1 MSIFR
6 GKLAGW
12 LFKGSS
18 TPAENSLWSF
28 NNTSKTWDIRSL
40 LTAIAHAMTSAG
52 HTAGNWKVFHSNGSG
67 AVAELALGADNT
79 VLKSTVASTAPEF
92 AAVAESE
99 VTFTDITT
107 NDVSTTKHG
116 FTPKAP
122 NDTTKFLRGDAT
134 WAVPTGGSSQEWIN
148 PFPGLGASGG
158 SIGDFPTIILSD
170 GGTNTTHFNG
180 YFSSTPTSILLV
192 FITDGGTNGQDIVWT
207 TTTDFAAAGEAYN
220 TNSDGETTQVLDIP
234 TTQVVQ
240 TLELINSFT
249 GAVAGDYFG
258 LKFNRIGAD
267 ASDTLTAG
275 MRVLGLRVIY

>member
-79 VLKSTVASTAPEF
+79 VLKSTGASTAPEF

-116 FTPKAP
+116 FVPKAP

-134 WAVPTGGSSQEWIN
+134 WAVPSVTVVTRKTADESVTSATLQDDDHLSFSIAANEIWAVDILLRIAMTAAGGGFRCTFTLPS
-148 PFPGLGASGG
+148 GASMLLQAESIEEGG
-158 SIGDFPTIILSD
+158 VETSAVGTTPGTAIVLVNAGTLMNYVKVKGLLVNSTNAGTAQFQWAQGAA
-170 GGTNTTHFNG
+170 GGTTTV
-180 YFSSTPTSILLV
+180 Y
-192 FITDGGTNGQDIVWT
+192 
-207 TTTDFAAAGEAYN
+207 
-220 TNSDGETTQVLDIP
+220 TNSH
-234 TTQVVQ
+234 
-240 TLELINSFT
+240 
-249 GAVAGDYFG
+249 
-258 LKFNRIGAD
+258 
-267 ASDTLTAG
+267 
-275 MRVLGLRVIY
+275 MLRTKL